1 MKGNIILSVI
11 GPDGSGKTSI
21 IKKLTEKLS
30 KEKIKYKYFHLKP
43 EVLSKNKP
51 VSDPHNQIPRSKF
64 LCFLKIIY
72 WLILFRVYFI
82 LSFFSNTKIY
92 IFDRYP
98 DDLLIDYKRYR
109 FKLDD
114 KITIALLKLFPRPS
128 IWINM
133 TGDAKEIWNR
143 KKEIELE
150 VLGRLL
156 IKYSNFVKD
165 KNHLSI
171 KELDDY
177 EKIYNFIFKNLK

>member
-1 MKGNIILSVI
+1 MKNNIIISIV

-21 IKKLTEKLS
+21 INKLMEKLS
-30 KEKIKYKYFHLKP
+30 SKKIKYKCFHLKP
-43 EVLSKNKP
+43 ELLKKNNP

-64 LCFLKIIY
+64 LSFLKIIY
-72 WLILFRVYFI
+72 WLILFRVYFS
-82 LSFFSNTKIY
+82 LRLFSKTKIY

-133 TGDAKEIWNR
+133 TGDANEIWNR
-143 KKEIELE
+143 KKEIKLE
-150 VLGRLL
+150 VLGKLL

-165 KNHLSI
+165 KNHLNI
-171 KELDDY
+171 KKLDEY
-177 EKIYNFIFKNLK
+177 EKIYNFIFNNLK